1 MGDIVL
7 KSIAVVGAAAAL
19 IAGSAAIP
27 ATAGG
32 MPTAKGYSSCKSMN
46 NGKYPHGVGKK
57 GAVDRTSGKRVTNF
71 TRSNKVY
78 WLYSSS
84 AGSRIR
90 DLDRDNDGIACE
102 KP

>member
-1 MGDIVL
+1 MKVKRASALAVAVL
-7 KSIAVVGAAAAL
+7 AFGSMSGIAQASQPTMLPDGL
-19 IAGSAAIP
+19 GYKNC
-27 ATAGG
+27 TA
-32 MPTAKGYSSCKSMN
+32 MN

-57 GAVDRTSGKRVTNF
+57 GAVDKTSGKRVTNF

-90 DLDRDNDGIACE
+90 DLDRDNGWATVAD
-102 KP
+102 